1 MHLDG
6 KWEEIYICK
15 IQNSTLSLIPEDLD
29 LRDSSI
35 LFLLTLQ

>member
-1 MHLDG
+1 MCLDG

-15 IQNSTLSLIPEDLD
+15 IQNSLSLIPEDLD